1 VTVPELATCW
11 LISVD
16 SLVSSHVYEIVKT
29 IYSTTA
35 TETSEE
41 TRVSVIQSTLGQLR
55 LANIAT
61 LDAITTHFTRL
72 IELTSA
78 DETYIHA
85 LANTLAPCIL
95 RPRVESSLTMNERY
109 SYRLIRDLFAHKD
122 AIFGELKR
130 ASALT
135 HSSSGA
141 QRPRAIS
148 TDESNRRANFEER
161 SRAIAAQRS
170 PRATSPA
177 PNRGT
182 GSHRRDRSQT
192 RFPINTSS
200 PTAER
205 RNTLGTRNSLE
216 VPGSVEN
223 SPIVDDKGVN
233 GSVDGPAEHPAPSS
247 TRVPLR
253 RKQEGSLSRSNR
265 DSAGSLK
272 GESNRDSASSLKAEE
287 MAPRGVQLE
296 DKPMDD

>member
-1 VTVPELATCW
+1 M
-11 LISVD
+11 
-16 SLVSSHVYEIVKT
+16 YEIVKT

-35 TETSEE
+35 TDASEE

-78 DETYIHA
+78 DEPYIAA
-85 LANTLAPCIL
+85 LAQTLASCIL
-95 RPRVESSLTMNERY
+95 RPRQESSLTMNERY

-130 ASALT
+130 ASTLT

-148 TDESNRRANFEER
+148 TDESNRRANWEERNRAIAGNR
-161 SRAIAAQRS
+161 SRAS
-170 PRATSPA
+170 SPA
-177 PNRGT
+177 PSPRT
-182 GSHRRDRSQT
+182 SHRRDRSSGGPET
-192 RFPINTSS
+192 RFPVNTSTTS
-200 PTAER
+200 PTER
-205 RNTLGTRNSLE
+205 RNPGAARHSLE

-223 SPIVDDKGVN
+223 SPV
-233 GSVDGPAEHPAPSS
+233 VDGVKANGTAEEFST
-247 TRVPLR
+247 TRVPLP
-253 RKQEGSLSRSNR
+253 RKHADSLRGTAGKRGSV
-265 DSAGSLK
+265 GSLK
-272 GESNRDSASSLKAEE
+272 EHEPE
-287 MAPRGVQLE
+287 TPRGVTLE